1 MVVGAFNQ
9 EKAQV
14 GSFSV
19 IVKTVCETDG
29 SSAALL
35 RTAPIEQNANVCKS
49 PQEDQVTG
57 EEQLQVQDDDLVVVG
72 GKLLPKLCKVIVLTI
87 IRYQTLLPTI

>member
-1 MVVGAFNQ
+1 M
-9 EKAQV
+9 
-14 GSFSV
+14 

-57 EEQLQVQDDDLVVVG
+57 EEQLKVQDEDLVVVVG

>member
-1 MVVGAFNQ
+1 M
-9 EKAQV
+9 K
-14 GSFSV
+14 
-19 IVKTVCETDG
+19 TDG

-57 EEQLQVQDDDLVVVG
+57 EEQLKVQAEDLLVVG